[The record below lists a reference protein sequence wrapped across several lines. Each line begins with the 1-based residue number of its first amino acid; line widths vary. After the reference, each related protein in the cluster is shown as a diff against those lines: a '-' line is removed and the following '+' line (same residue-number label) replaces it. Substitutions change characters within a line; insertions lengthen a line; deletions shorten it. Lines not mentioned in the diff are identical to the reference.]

1 MARLTDKDR
10 ELILADYH
18 TGHFTQRELS
28 RKYEVS
34 TATINKL
41 TKGIEPKHT
50 DKVNAIVTATRELSL
65 ESEQEVNAV
74 HKVIDAQVRR
84 ENLIFGNAELMA
96 SKVPDIINSFE
107 KVNKDEE
114 TGEEIEPMEQRD
126 ILKKFCRI
134 VRFVGNKLVS
144 DVEIPSPYI
153 LLIPA
158 YSDRLYLDKA

>member
-18 TGHFTQRELS
+18 TGHYTQRELS

-50 DKVNAIVTATRELSL
+50 DKVNAIVKATRELSA

-74 HKVIDAQVRR
+74 QKVIDIQVKR
-84 ENLIFGNAELMA
+84 ENLIFGNAEKLAGKLNAMA
-96 SKVPDIINSFE
+96 DQI
-107 KVNKDEE
+107 DA
-114 TGEEIEPMEQRD
+114 PMD
-126 ILKKFCRI
+126 MKILADA
-134 VRFVGNKLVS
+134 N
-144 DVEIPSPYI
+144 
-153 LLIPA
+153 
-158 YSDRLYLDKA
+158 DRLAVTLKVAERHAPKAMTAIQVNTEEREVKQGIGELYKVMKN